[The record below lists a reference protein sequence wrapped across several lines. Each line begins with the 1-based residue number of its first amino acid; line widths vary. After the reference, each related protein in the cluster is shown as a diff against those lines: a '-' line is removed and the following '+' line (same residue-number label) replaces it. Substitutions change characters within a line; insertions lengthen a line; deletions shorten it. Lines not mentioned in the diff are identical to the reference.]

1 MKDEGKSQVLS
12 TKISSWAYAQIMK
25 ILYHKGINKYQ
36 LLQNMCEVILRFMSD
51 KHNRTPEMEQ
61 AMETFENMEGWK
73 DNFNLCDPQA
83 KPEISEATYYLSD
96 FSKNGK
102 KGIRV
107 VHVERPFFGT
117 WKQTFNLQQI
127 MERFMCI
134 TFPSLYRRL
143 SFIALVKDCS
153 SILELLMKYVREE
166 EREEDKREL
175 RRQFEDA
182 DRAENG
188 KPIAYG
194 QRTRQTKNRDKDYLE
209 FNFND
214 NLDTD
219 GTESEHPTDTDE
231 ES

>member
-12 TKISSWAYAQIMK
+12 TKVSSWAYAQIMK
-25 ILYHKGINKYQ
+25 ILNHMGITKYQ
-36 LLQNMCEVILRFMSD
+36 LLQNMCDVILRFMSD

-127 MERFMCI
+127 MERFMCQA
-134 TFPSLYRRL
+134 FPSLYRRL
-143 SFIALVKDCS
+143 RFIAVCRECN
-153 SILELLMKYVREE
+153 SILELLINIVGEL

-175 RRQFEDA
+175 RRPFEDA
-182 DRAENG
+182 DRG
-188 KPIAYG
+188 DFG
-194 QRTRQTKNRDKDYLE
+194 QHFPSTPPKRTHEKSD
-209 FNFND
+209 
-214 NLDTD
+214 DTLFK
-219 GTESEHPTDTDE
+219 E
-231 ES
+231 ELI

>member
-1 MKDEGKSQVLS
+1 MQKDEGKSQVLS

-25 ILYHKGINKYQ
+25 ILKHIGINKYQ

-73 DNFNLCDPQA
+73 DNFNLCDPKA
-83 KPEISEATYYLSD
+83 KPGISEATYYLSD
-96 FSKNGK
+96 FSKNSK

-127 MERFMCI
+127 MERFMCL

-143 SFIALVKDCS
+143 RFIAVVKDCS

-175 RRQFEDA
+175 RRPFEDA
-182 DRAENG
+182 DRG
-188 KPIAYG
+188 DFG
-194 QRTRQTKNRDKDYLE
+194 QHVHTERNQKRPYEASQETLFKDELI
-209 FNFND
+209 
-214 NLDTD
+214 
-219 GTESEHPTDTDE
+219 
-231 ES
+231 